1 MKSDC
6 TIAWQELLDSRKQ
19 GKDRLTR
26 VQRCGAAARDHTSTV
41 GCEALE
47 REEAGLLS
55 TWEQWEHGAKHVCSG
70 LEATLAQ
77 MASSEQE
84 FSSLAAQLEQ
94 DLQDFSSR
102 LNGCRDTLQQVASM
116 NTSEEAVQGW
126 QIAKVVRTVQN
137 YRHVNTLNKLLT

>member
-1 MKSDC
+1 MN
-6 TIAWQELLDSRKQ
+6 SRKQ
-19 GKDRLTR
+19 GRERLER

-55 TWEQWEHGAKHVCSG
+55 AWEQWERGAKHVHSG

-77 MASSEQE
+77 MASSDQE
-84 FSSLAAQLEQ
+84 FSTLAAQLEQ

-102 LNGCRDTLQQVASM
+102 LHEWHDTLQQVEAM
-116 NTSEEAVQGW
+116 DTSEEAVQGW
-126 QIAKVVRTVQN
+126 QIAKVQDF
-137 YRHVNTLNKLLT
+137 